1 MNFFMKSVA
10 VTLFV
15 TFSNIALAKEM
26 KTVEWLFIHTAEK
39 AEMVSDSSFIMPM
52 NREVL
57 AFTDRP
63 NRQYRYLKANDY
75 VELWRPDAADG
86 FKINPPNSVISWMVG
101 DTPYQAKVN
110 ILNSTITNNG
120 DAIFYEIGLLEEI
133 KIPEQIFHVSLFV
146 GGVCGGNGKGG
157 GKGVGV
163 LIRCK

>member
-1 MNFFMKSVA
+1 
-10 VTLFV
+10 
-15 TFSNIALAKEM
+15 M

-63 NRQYRYLKANDY
+63 NRQHRYLKANDY
-75 VELWRPDAADG
+75 VELWRSDAADG
-86 FKINPPNSVISWMVG
+86 FKSNPPNSVISWMIG

-110 ILNSTITNNG
+110 ILDSAIADDG
-120 DAIFYEIGLLEEI
+120 DAIFYELSLQEGI
-133 KIPEQIFHVSLFV
+133 KIPTKIFHVSLFV

-157 GKGVGV
+157 GKDVGV